1 MAADPLSSA
10 LSQAPDKQRRGGNI
24 CTCLKFQPC
33 CVVVPG
39 KQAEILEN
47 LVAPA
52 QLVLTAV
59 SYAREAQINLSAV
72 CLCCCMFVVC
82 VLLSWRDK
90 RCSSENISLEK
101 TVLTIFILGEI
112 FCVWLDFTM
121 LAAPHSG
128 AGCSY

>member
-10 LSQAPDKQRRGGNI
+10 LSLAPDKQRMGGNI

-39 KQAEILEN
+39 QQAGILES

-72 CLCCCMFVVC
+72 CLYCCVFVVC

-90 RCSSENISLEK
+90 RCSPWTVTLVHYKTHWLSCPNI
-101 TVLTIFILGEI
+101 
-112 FCVWLDFTM
+112 FT
-121 LAAPHSG
+121 
-128 AGCSY
+128 